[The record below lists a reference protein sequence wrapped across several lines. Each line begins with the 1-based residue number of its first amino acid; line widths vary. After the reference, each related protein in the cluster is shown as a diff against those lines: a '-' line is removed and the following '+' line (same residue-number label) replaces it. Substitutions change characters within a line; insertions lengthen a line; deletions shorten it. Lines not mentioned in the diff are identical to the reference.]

1 MKKPFLFLALLL
13 ASLGALAQSKLQ
25 LGLTAG
31 PNISNLRWF
40 SDPNGITV
48 QDSKWAMGWQI
59 GLSADY
65 QFSEWLGLSFQPV
78 WVRKGA
84 RYTTFG
90 LGAPSPSSERL
101 NLDYLDLPLLLRG
114 RPWRSLFIET
124 GPVLGLRV
132 GISNTETG
140 PLPDV
145 VKRIY
150 RKTDF
155 GLAAG
160 AGWQAS
166 PRLSFGFRFVQG
178 LIDVLD
184 VNYTDLNGEILP
196 RSEQP
201 RWLNQS
207 IQFSVGYVLLG
218 GS

>member
-1 MKKPFLFLALLL
+1 MKKTSLFFALLL
-13 ASLGALAQSKLQ
+13 ASLGALAQSEFQ

-40 SDPNGITV
+40 NAPNERTL
-48 QDSKWAMGWQI
+48 QDSRWAAGWQI

-65 QFSEWLGLSFQPV
+65 RFSDWLGLSFQPV

-84 RYTTFG
+84 GYTTSS
-90 LGAPSPSSERL
+90 LGAPSSERL
-101 NLDYLDLPLLLRG
+101 RLDYLDLPLLLRG
-114 RPWRSLFIET
+114 RPWRALFVEA
-124 GPVLGLRV
+124 GPALGLRV
-132 GISNTETG
+132 GMSNTEPG
-140 PLPDV
+140 AFPEV

-150 RKTDF
+150 RKTDL

-184 VNYTDLNGEILP
+184 VNYTDQNGEILP

-207 IQFSVGYVLLG
+207 IQFSVGYALLG
-218 GS
+218 G